1 MNLVNDVKDN
11 RKSIYKYTAGKKK
24 TRENMA
30 LMLNVLGDPETKN
43 MEKEKR
49 CFGAES
55 YPPRA

>member
-1 MNLVNDVKDN
+1 
-11 RKSIYKYTAGKKK
+11 
-24 TRENMA
+24 MA

-55 YPPRA
+55 YPGA

>member
-1 MNLVNDVKDN
+1 MNDVKDN